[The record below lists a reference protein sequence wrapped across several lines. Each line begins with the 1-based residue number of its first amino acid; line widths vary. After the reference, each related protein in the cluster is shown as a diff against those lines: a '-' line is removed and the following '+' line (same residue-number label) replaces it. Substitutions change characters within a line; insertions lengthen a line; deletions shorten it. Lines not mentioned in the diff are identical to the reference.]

1 MTVKNDQDLLEIK
14 IIQSGKVKTYS
25 LSDED
30 RVKKF
35 KDIYNFLLKELDLK
49 KKDVLITNDHGKAVS
64 SNDLNLPLSEMIC
77 KFGKKL
83 NLYSEKIM

>member
-30 RVKKF
+30 RDKKF
-35 KDIYNFLLKELDLK
+35 NDLYNFLLKE
-49 KKDVLITNDHGKAVS
+49 
-64 SNDLNLPLSEMIC
+64 
-77 KFGKKL
+77 
-83 NLYSEKIM
+83 